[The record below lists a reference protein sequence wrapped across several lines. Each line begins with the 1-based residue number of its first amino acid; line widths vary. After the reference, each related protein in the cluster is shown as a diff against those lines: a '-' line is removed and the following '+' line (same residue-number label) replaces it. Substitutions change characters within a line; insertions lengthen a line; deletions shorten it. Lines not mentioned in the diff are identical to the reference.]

1 MYNIVVVEDHKL
13 LRDMIVESIECENDF
28 HVVASLADAKETAKI
43 CEELKPDVVLMDI
56 CTENNSNGIAYSK
69 LIKEK
74 FPSIK
79 IVIMTGIMDLNFIN
93 DAKKFGIDSF
103 IYKSIS
109 KESLITSLR
118 STMNGYSIYPNEKD
132 APPETAILRSLTSTE
147 MLVLKTY
154 CRLLDRKEVAEELG
168 ISISTLKNHISSI
181 YTKTGYDNLT
191 KLSVYCISNGLIV
204 TNLENPKE

>member
-109 KESLITSLR
+109 KETLITSLR

-132 APPETAILRSLTSTE
+132 APPETAILQSLTSTE

>member
-13 LRDMIVESIECENDF
+13 LRDMIVESIEYENDF

-109 KESLITSLR
+109 KETLITSLR

-132 APPETAILRSLTSTE
+132 APIETAILQNLTNTE

>member
-1 MYNIVVVEDHKL
+1 
-13 LRDMIVESIECENDF
+13 
-28 HVVASLADAKETAKI
+28 
-43 CEELKPDVVLMDI
+43 
-56 CTENNSNGIAYSK
+56 
-69 LIKEK
+69 
-74 FPSIK
+74 
-79 IVIMTGIMDLNFIN
+79 
-93 DAKKFGIDSF
+93 
-103 IYKSIS
+103 
-109 KESLITSLR
+109 
-118 STMNGYSIYPNEKD
+118 MNGYSIYPNEKD
-132 APPETAILRSLTSTE
+132 APPETAILQSLTSTE

>member
-79 IVIMTGIMDLNFIN
+79 IVIMTSIMDLNFIN

-109 KESLITSLR
+109 KETLITSLR

-132 APPETAILRSLTSTE
+132 APPETAILQSLTSTE

>member
-13 LRDMIVESIECENDF
+13 LRDMIVESIDCENDF

-109 KESLITSLR
+109 KETLITSLR

-132 APPETAILRSLTSTE
+132 APPETAILQSLTSTE

>member
-56 CTENNSNGIAYSK
+56 CTDNNSNGIAYSQ

-132 APPETAILRSLTSTE
+132 APPETAILQSLTSTE

>member
-132 APPETAILRSLTSTE
+132 APPETAILQSLTSTE

>member
-132 APPETAILRSLTSTE
+132 APPETAILQSLTSTE

-181 YTKTGYDNLT
+181 YTKTGYDN
-191 KLSVYCISNGLIV
+191 
-204 TNLENPKE
+204 

>member
-109 KESLITSLR
+109 KETLITSLR

-132 APPETAILRSLTSTE
+132 APPETAILQSLTSTE

-181 YTKTGYDNLT
+181 YTKTGYDTLT

-204 TNLENPKE
+204 TNLQNPKA

>member
-13 LRDMIVESIECENDF
+13 LRDMTVESIECENDF

-109 KESLITSLR
+109 KETLITSLR

-132 APPETAILRSLTSTE
+132 APPETAILQSLTSTE